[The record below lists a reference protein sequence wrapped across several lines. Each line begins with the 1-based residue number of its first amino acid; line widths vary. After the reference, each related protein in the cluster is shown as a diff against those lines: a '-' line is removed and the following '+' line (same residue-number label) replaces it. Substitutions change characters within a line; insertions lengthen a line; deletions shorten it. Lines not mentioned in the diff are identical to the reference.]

1 MKIFKNLKLALLA
14 LVMALPALL
23 MTACSEAVSKIN
35 DASDAIDAGNY
46 AKAKRLCD
54 EVRDEHWGELDVYD
68 KVNLAGCYMSMLGE
82 GEVDEDEAWEA
93 FRHCWD
99 SAKEDDEAE
108 VKDYTN
114 EVAGDGSYD
123 MIERMIELHD
133 LGKGLEELGSFLDW

>member
-1 MKIFKNLKLALLA
+1 MKMFKKLKLVLLT
-14 LVMALPALL
+14 LVTALPVLL

-54 EVRDEHWGELDVYD
+54 EVRDDYWGELDVYD
-68 KVNLAGCYMSMLGE
+68 KVNLAGCYLSMLGE
-82 GEVDEDEAWEA
+82 DEVDENEAWEA

-99 SAKEDDEAE
+99 SAKEDDEAK
-108 VKDYTN
+108 VKDYTD

-123 MIERMIELHD
+123 VIEEMIKLYDI
-133 LGKGLEELGSFLDW
+133 GKGLEELGNLLDW